1 MLNWIEQTVTV
12 LRVNFQGLTQRLGLV
27 LATTVSVALVV
38 ATLLGMVALNEG
50 LKKTLANSGDPE
62 VAMILRGGSQAEI
75 NSVVTGEQIDIL
87 ENASETSAVS
97 PEVNLI
103 VDGYRKEDG
112 ERANIS
118 LRGLTNTGISL
129 RKSISLT
136 RGRLPNPGAPEL
148 AVGASIARD
157 YEGMALGE
165 QVEFGDAKWTIV
177 GEFESGGGIS
187 ESEVWGDLLAVQ
199 NLFKRANSVQSVRI
213 QLENEQAFSSLSEL
227 NENDPRLK
235 LSLRTEADYYAAQ
248 ASRTSEL
255 AQSLAWP
262 LAILMSIGAIIG
274 AFNTMLSTIDS
285 RVVEIATLRVLGYGR
300 LPICLALLLESVFLC
315 AIAGALGAVVV
326 FLLLD
331 GVSATTLGGGI
342 TRIGY
347 SLQFTSAGFSQ
358 GIVLAATIGFLGA
371 LIPAIIASLRPPA
384 VKLGQ

>member
-50 LKKTLANSGDPE
+50 LKKTLANSGDPD

-87 ENASETSAVS
+87 ENASGIGAVS

-103 VDGYRKEDG
+103 VDGYRREDG

-136 RGRLPNPGAPEL
+136 RGRWPNPGAPEL
-148 AVGASIARD
+148 AVGASVARD

-213 QLENEQAFSSLSEL
+213 QLDNEKAFSSLS
-227 NENDPRLK
+227 
-235 LSLRTEADYYAAQ
+235 
-248 ASRTSEL
+248 
-255 AQSLAWP
+255 
-262 LAILMSIGAIIG
+262 
-274 AFNTMLSTIDS
+274 
-285 RVVEIATLRVLGYGR
+285 
-300 LPICLALLLESVFLC
+300 
-315 AIAGALGAVVV
+315 
-326 FLLLD
+326 
-331 GVSATTLGGGI
+331 
-342 TRIGY
+342 
-347 SLQFTSAGFSQ
+347 
-358 GIVLAATIGFLGA
+358 
-371 LIPAIIASLRPPA
+371 
-384 VKLGQ
+384 